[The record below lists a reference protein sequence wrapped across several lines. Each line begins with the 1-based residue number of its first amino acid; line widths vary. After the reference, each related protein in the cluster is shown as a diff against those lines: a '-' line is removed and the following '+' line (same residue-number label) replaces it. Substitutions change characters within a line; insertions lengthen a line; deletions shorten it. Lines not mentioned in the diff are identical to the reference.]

1 MSTMAGEFA
10 GTLIL
15 VFLGCCACANASL
28 SRTSGGGMGWG
39 ALSAAWGLAV
49 AAGMAA
55 SMSRGSHLNPAV
67 SLAMW
72 WIGRIDGAQ
81 LGASVGGQ
89 LLGAAAGAAL
99 AWLCF
104 LPSWGRTD
112 DRAAVRASFIPAP
125 AVRAPLSA
133 FLAEALG
140 SAVFSLVMLRLLAGR
155 TVEAAAEGDPSPT
168 IATPLAAV
176 DPLSAALV
184 AGAAFAAVLLG
195 VGGAGAALNPAHAI
209 GGRVAH
215 ALLPVPGRGEGS
227 FAGVGPAVIGPCVGA
242 LAAAAGWRALVG

>member
-39 ALSAAWGLAV
+39 ALSAAWGLAL

-72 WIGRIDGAQ
+72 WIGRIDVAQ
-81 LGASVGGQ
+81 LGSSVGGQ
-89 LLGAAAGAAL
+89 VLGATAGAAL

-104 LPSWGRTD
+104 LPSWGRTE
-112 DRAAVRASFIPAP
+112 DRAAVRAAFVPAP
-125 AVRAPLSA
+125 AVRAPLST
-133 FLAEALG
+133 LVAEAIG
-140 SAVFSLVMLRLLAGR
+140 SAVFALVMLRLLAGR
-155 TVEAAAEGDPSPT
+155 TLEAAGEGDAGPT

-184 AGAAFAAVLLG
+184 AGATFSAAMLG
-195 VGGAGAALNPAHAI
+195 VGGTGAALNPAHAI

-227 FAGVGPAVIGPCVGA
+227 LAGIGAAVIGPCIGA
-242 LAAAAGWRALVG
+242 FAAAAAWRSLVG